1 MALLEVDEL
10 RAGYGRI
17 EVLHGVSLRLEAHAL
32 CAIIGANGA
41 GKSTLLLTLSRLVA
55 ARSGRIRFDGRDLTR
70 APSHVVVRAGLVHV
84 PEGRRVLASMSV
96 DENMLVAAHGSGT
109 GRAEIDALYE
119 RFPIL
124 GTRRAVAA
132 GSLSGGEQQMLAIAR
147 ALAMKPKALLL
158 DEPSMGLAPKLV
170 DTIFAIVAEERARGT
185 SILLVE
191 QNARRALA
199 LADYA
204 YVLERGSIALEGNG
218 RELLGREEIT
228 AAYLGET

>member
-1 MALLEVDEL
+1 
-10 RAGYGRI
+10 
-17 EVLHGVSLRLEAHAL
+17 
-32 CAIIGANGA
+32 
-41 GKSTLLLTLSRLVA
+41 
-55 ARSGRIRFDGRDLTR
+55 
-70 APSHVVVRAGLVHV
+70 
-84 PEGRRVLASMSV
+84 
-96 DENMLVAAHGSGT
+96 
-109 GRAEIDALYE
+109 
-119 RFPIL
+119 L